1 VNNAR
6 ENGQAQAVPIGAAP
20 GRAGDL
26 TGPGLMSDTHL
37 WIPPGSEVPPAA
49 RDDAPRG
56 RRRWLTKRLIR
67 GLAGVLAILLVGAA
81 VRYWRANTGF
91 VKTDNAQTYGDL
103 APISPRVGGTVLRVR
118 VEEHDPYQNGFLAH
132 GTDPFTA
139 HQRAF
144 AVLQGLVYQQA
155 VVVAYAY
162 DFALLGVLFVAC
174 LPLLILIRRAR
185 SKPES
190 HVAEI

>member
-1 VNNAR
+1 MRQAPARAPLDDGAHVLSVEVGACPICHADDIAIRIRRSAIVNNAR

-20 GRAGDL
+20 GRTDDL
-26 TGPGLMSDTHL
+26 IGPGLMSDTHV
-37 WIPPGSEVPPAA
+37 WIPPAA

-56 RRRWLTKRLIR
+56 RRRWLTKRLNR
-67 GLAGVLAILLVGAA
+67 GLAGVAILPVGAA

-103 APISPRVGGTVLRVR
+103 APS
-118 VEEHDPYQNGFLAH
+118 
-132 GTDPFTA
+132 
-139 HQRAF
+139 
-144 AVLQGLVYQQA
+144 
-155 VVVAYAY
+155 
-162 DFALLGVLFVAC
+162 
-174 LPLLILIRRAR
+174 RAR